1 MKAAHESSPKKGKVE
16 LNEDRSKA
24 NNRNTHAD
32 QYDDDGSSNEDIHDQ
47 YNEDD
52 IVRQLLPDLVLVQIL
67 RRILERTHL
76 RSQRKDAQV

>member
-1 MKAAHESSPKKGKVE
+1 MKASIDSSPKKGKVE

-24 NNRNTHAD
+24 NNRNAHAN

-52 IVRQLLPDLVLVQIL
+52 IVREFMPDLFIVQIL

-76 RSQRKDAQV
+76 RS